1 MRKVLITAMAVLLVG
16 ASQAQIFT
24 VGPKVGVSSS
34 NLSVAD
40 NVTDFQNGE
49 RKFGFHAGVMT
60 RITLGNLYVQPEALY
75 TNASGQLIDFSDPSV
90 VGGQVVDYTFN
101 RFDVPVLLGYKLG
114 PFRAF
119 AGGVWS
125 GIISASELRTV
136 AGEGT
141 KEDITELY
149 DSGAWGYQA
158 GVGVDLGKLTMDLK
172 YEGSLGRYGALI
184 NDAAGNPVTLDQR
197 ASQLMLSVGYMLF

>member
-1 MRKVLITAMAVLLVG
+1 MKKVFVATIAVLLAG
-16 ASQAQIFT
+16 ASHAQVFT
-24 VGPKVGVSSS
+24 VGPKVGISSS

-49 RKFGFHAGVMT
+49 RKFGFHAGLMT
-60 RITLGNLYVQPEALY
+60 RITLGNVYVQPEALY
-75 TNASGQLIDFSDPSV
+75 TNANGQLIDLSDPAGS
-90 VGGQVVDYTFN
+90 QVVDYTFN
-101 RFDVPVLLGYKLG
+101 RFDIPVVLGYKAG
-114 PFRAF
+114 PFRVF

-125 GIISASELRTV
+125 GMISASELRTV
-136 AGEGT
+136 AGVGT

-158 GVGVDLGKLTMDLK
+158 GVGLDLGKITADLK
-172 YEGSLGRYGALI
+172 WEGSLGRYGNLI
-184 NDAAGNPVTLDQR
+184 NDAAGNPVNLDQR